1 MSVANNRISSKGDAA
16 TTPTAN
22 GGPKHTELR
31 NNAIN
36 EAAETSMK
44 QARALRLS
52 AGFIKRHLMA
62 ASLLKALFGN

>member
-1 MSVANNRISSKGDAA
+1 MFPHDSGVVFASGLAHEGYSTGVANNRISDKSDAA

-44 QARALRLS
+44 QARA
-52 AGFIKRHLMA
+52 F
-62 ASLLKALFGN
+62 